1 MKKFRINKNYI
12 ALIILFLIVNLLC
25 LLYKNG
31 YIRTGFYVD
40 ENVVVVANALLFLL
54 ALIGTYRHIKA
65 IRDPNPN
72 VFIRSIML
80 MTVLKFF
87 ALCGAAI
94 IYILLAKQNRNVPGI
109 IIGMI
114 LYVLYAI
121 LEVRGAYSMNKKK

>member
-12 ALIILFLIVNLLC
+12 ALIILFLIINLIC

-31 YIRTGFYVD
+31 YIHLGFYID

-87 ALCGAAI
+87 VLCGAAV

-109 IIGMI
+109 IVGMT
-114 LYVLYAI
+114 LYVLYAV
-121 LEVRGAYSMNKKK
+121 LEVRGAYGMNKKK